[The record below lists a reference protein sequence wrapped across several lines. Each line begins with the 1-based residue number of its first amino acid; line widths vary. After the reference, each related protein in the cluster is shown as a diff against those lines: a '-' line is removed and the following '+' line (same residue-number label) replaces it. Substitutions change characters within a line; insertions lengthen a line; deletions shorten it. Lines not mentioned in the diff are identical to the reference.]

1 MIAVRRHA
9 LAAACLVALTG
20 TPDTAA
26 ADPWAAPGD
35 ARLRSDLQLLAD
47 AGALRAPLT
56 AWPVA
61 WGEVARDLGAVR
73 DVAALPPHVARA
85 LARVSAAVADATQ
98 TGQWIAE
105 GRIAGSLE
113 PMTLRRF
120 SHVPREEGGLEGA
133 LQYTGEI
140 FAARVNAIAVADADD
155 GDTLRPDGSYVGAVL
170 GNWMLTAGWLDRW
183 WGPGWE
189 GSLILGTNQ
198 RPIPAFSLDRNY
210 SDPFETK
217 WLAWIGQWRLAVTYG
232 LLDDERE
239 DYANAHFFGMR
250 ITWKPHP
257 RLEIGLSRSAQ
268 LCGDGRDCGLDTFW
282 DMFTGKD
289 NDQAPQDQP
298 GNQMGGLD
306 FRWSLPWLPVALYG
320 QAIGEDE
327 ANSMPSKYLGMVGAE
342 AWGGVGEATW
352 RVHVE
357 YSDTTC
363 GFYES
368 EPEYGCAYRNSIYFD
383 GYQYLDRSIGHAT
396 DGDSQQWAAG
406 AMWVNGDGTSWEV
419 AAQSARLNRKG
430 ANSVHTVS
438 AVPLDLMSVDVYHRR
453 ELLGGDLRLGLG
465 YEQRESDLGSDDDDL
480 RAFAQWARR
489 FK

>member
-1 MIAVRRHA
+1 LTAVRRHA

-47 AGALRAPLT
+47 AGVIRAPLT
-56 AWPVA
+56 AWPVS
-61 WGEVARDLGAVR
+61 WGEVARDLGAER
-73 DVAALPPHVARA
+73 DIAALPPHVARA
-85 LARVSAAVADATQ
+85 FARVKAAVADATV
-98 TGQWIAE
+98 TGQWTAE
-105 GRIAGSLE
+105 GRLAGSVE

-120 SHVPREEGGLEGA
+120 SGVPREEGELEGA
-133 LQYTGEI
+133 VQYTGEI
-140 FAARVNAIAVADADD
+140 FAARLSATVVADADD
-155 GDTLRPDGSYVGAVL
+155 DETLRPDGSYVGAVM

-189 GSLILGTNQ
+189 GSLILGTNH
-198 RPIPAFSLDRNY
+198 RPIPAFSLERNY

-217 WLAWIGQWRLAVTYG
+217 WLAWIGQWRLAMTYG

-239 DYANAHFFGMR
+239 DYASAHFFGMR
-250 ITWKPHP
+250 ITWKPHD
-257 RLEIGLSRSAQ
+257 RVEIGFSRTAQ

-282 DMFTGKD
+282 DMFTGND
-289 NDQAPQDQP
+289 NDQALEDQP
-298 GNQMGGLD
+298 GNQLAGLD
-306 FRWSLPWLPVALYG
+306 FRWSLPWLPVAVYG

-363 GFYES
+363 SFYEA
-368 EPEYGCAYRNSIYFD
+368 EPDYGCAYRNVIYTD

-396 DGDSQQWAAG
+396 DGDSQQWAVG
-406 AMWVNGDGTSWEV
+406 AVWVNGDGTSWEL
-419 AAQSARLNRKG
+419 AAQSAKLNRKG
-430 ANSVHTVS
+430 ANTVHTVS
-438 AVPLDLMSVDVYHRR
+438 TVPLDLVSADVYHRR

-489 FK
+489 F